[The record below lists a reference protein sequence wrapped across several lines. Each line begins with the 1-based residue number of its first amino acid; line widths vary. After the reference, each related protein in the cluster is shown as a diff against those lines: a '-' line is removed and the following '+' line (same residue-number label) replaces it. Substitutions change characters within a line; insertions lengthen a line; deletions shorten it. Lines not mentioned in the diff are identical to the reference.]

1 MEGIRKLLAICAVL
15 ATPVLLLSNVPWS
28 SVPVHAWLSALP
40 LALAGLAFAL
50 LQLRLKPDR
59 VTLAKRLLLAAAFIF
74 WAIDQL
80 LPPGRLATFIGD
92 AVISAYVIDLYWMMQ
107 DLAESATSPTPQP
120 HRTPLPTP
128 RT

>member
-1 MEGIRKLLAICAVL
+1 MEGPRKFLAICAVL
-15 ATPVLLLSNVPWS
+15 ATPLLLLSNLRWS
-28 SVPVHAWLSALP
+28 STLAHAWLSALP

-50 LQLRLKPDR
+50 LQFRLKPDR

-80 LPPGRLATFIGD
+80 LPPGPLAIFIGD

-120 HRTPLPTP
+120 HRTPRRP
-128 RT
+128 